1 MAFALDQ
8 RVPMRHFDKVV
19 FGINRYHLLLQSSLV
34 AVTADDLFFF
44 ATTHRYRCFELKASL
59 APVRSI
65 SGSIVKSRVNSS
77 ADALD
82 VVGGQGEVKG

>member
-44 ATTHRYRCFELKASL
+44 ATTHR
-59 APVRSI
+59 
-65 SGSIVKSRVNSS
+65 
-77 ADALD
+77 
-82 VVGGQGEVKG
+82 